1 MEKKEKEKESLEQMF
16 GQLETVIEAMEKDD
30 VSLEDSFELYNL
42 GMTLLSRCSRAIDE
56 VEKKVLVLDE
66 NGETHEF

>member
-30 VSLEDSFELYNL
+30 VSLEDSFVLYNR

>member
-1 MEKKEKEKESLEQMF
+1 MEEKEEKQSLDQMF
-16 GQLETVIEAMEKDD
+16 GELEEVIGKMEGEEI
-30 VSLEDSFELYNL
+30 SLEESFELYSRGMNL
-42 GMTLLSRCSRAIDE
+42 LKHCSQEIDE

>member
-1 MEKKEKEKESLEQMF
+1 MEKEEKQSLDQMF
-16 GQLETVIEAMEKDD
+16 RELEEVIGKMEGEE
-30 VSLEDSFELYNL
+30 VSLEESFELYSR
-42 GMTLLSRCSRAIDE
+42 GMILLKQCSQAIDE

>member
-1 MEKKEKEKESLEQMF
+1 MEKEEKQSLDQMF
-16 GQLETVIEAMEKDD
+16 GQLEEVIGRMEGED
-30 VSLEDSFELYNL
+30 VSLEESFELYSRGMNL
-42 GMTLLSRCSRAIDE
+42 LKQCSQTIDE

>member
-1 MEKKEKEKESLEQMF
+1 MEEKEEKQSLDQMF
-16 GQLETVIEAMEKDD
+16 GELEEVIGKMEGEEI
-30 VSLEDSFELYNL
+30 SLEESFELYSRGMNL
-42 GMTLLSRCSRAIDE
+42 LKQCSQEIDE

>member
-30 VSLEDSFELYNL
+30 VSLEDSFELYNR
-42 GMTLLSRCSRAIDE
+42 GMTLLSRCCRAIDE

>member
-1 MEKKEKEKESLEQMF
+1 MEERKTESLDQMF
-16 GQLETVIEAMEKDD
+16 AQLEEVAGKMEGEEI
-30 VSLEDSFELYNL
+30 SLEESFELYSKGMNL
-42 GMTLLSRCSRAIDE
+42 LKQCSQAIDE

>member
-1 MEKKEKEKESLEQMF
+1 MEKKEKESLEQLF
-16 GQLETVIEAMEKDD
+16 GQLETVIENMEKED
-30 VSLEDSFELYNL
+30 VSLEKSFELYSRGMALL
-42 GMTLLSRCSRAIDE
+42 GQCCKAIDE

>member
-1 MEKKEKEKESLEQMF
+1 MEEGKKQSLDQMF
-16 GQLETVIEAMEKDD
+16 EQLEEITGKMEGED
-30 VSLEDSFELYNL
+30 VSLEESFELYSRGMNL
-42 GMTLLSRCSRAIDE
+42 LKQCSQAIDE